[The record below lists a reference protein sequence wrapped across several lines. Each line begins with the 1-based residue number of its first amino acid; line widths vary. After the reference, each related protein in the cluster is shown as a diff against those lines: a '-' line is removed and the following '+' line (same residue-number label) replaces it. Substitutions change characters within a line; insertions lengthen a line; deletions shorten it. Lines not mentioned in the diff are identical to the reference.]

1 MSTLGLARAVL
12 TLSALPF
19 AAIGLGFL
27 FAPEAMAARVDVS
40 LASVTADHDVRAVY
54 GGLQIACAVLLG
66 WGALS
71 RSHVRPA
78 LVAQLVLYGGLVAGR
93 LVGWLATGAP
103 GGFGL
108 WLHGLEAL
116 GLAAG
121 AFALHRFQGEGRA

>member
-12 TLSALPF
+12 ALSALPF
-19 AAIGLGFL
+19 AGIGLAFV

-54 GGLQIACAVLLG
+54 GGLQIACAILLG

-71 RSHVRPA
+71 RLHVRPA

-93 LVGWLATGAP
+93 LVGWITSGAP
-103 GGFGL
+103 GSFGL

-116 GLAAG
+116 GFAAG
-121 AFALHRFQGEGRA
+121 ALALRRLTKEGNA

>member
-1 MSTLGLARAVL
+1 MSTLGWARAVL
-12 TLSALPF
+12 ALSALPF

-27 FAPEAMAARVDVS
+27 LAPEAMAARVDVS

-54 GGLQIACAVLLG
+54 GGLQIACAVLLA
-66 WGALS
+66 WGASS
-71 RSHVRPA
+71 RSHVRLA

-93 LVGWLATGAP
+93 LVGWLVTGAP

-108 WLHGLEAL
+108 WLHGLETL

-121 AFALHRFQGEGRA
+121 AFSLHRLQREGRA

>member
-1 MSTLGLARAVL
+1 MGRAVL
-12 TLSALPF
+12 GLSALPF
-19 AAIGLGFL
+19 AGIGLAFL

-71 RSHVRPA
+71 PFHLRPA

-93 LVGWLATGAP
+93 LVGWTTSGAP
-103 GGFGL
+103 GSFGL
-108 WLHGLEAL
+108 WLHGLETL

-121 AFALHRFQGEGRA
+121 ALALHRLRKEGRA